1 MILDG
6 TITAAQMAA
15 VAVCSK
21 RSVKAIR
28 SNLRHFNA
36 TKAPANGGGR
46 RRSITPP
53 MLDALREHLFEK
65 PGLYQ
70 EEMALFLWD
79 EFGALVSTHSISRTL
94 KAVGWSKKVARQI
107 AREQNTDLRDFYL
120 YNLTQFRSYHLVFID
135 ESGCDKRIGF
145 R

>member
-1 MILDG
+1 MAPHLATSQHDLIRDMIVDG
-6 TITAAQMAA
+6 TLTAAQMAA

-21 RSVKAIR
+21 LSVKAIR
-28 SNLRHFNA
+28 SNLCHFNT

-53 MLDALREHLFEK
+53 MLDALREHLLEK

-79 EFGALVSTHSISRTL
+79 EFGVHISTHAARIHSWCSPARL
-94 KAVGWSKKVARQI
+94 ARSAGSHRAGLNGHYKKA
-107 AREQNTDLRDFYL
+107 
-120 YNLTQFRSYHLVFID
+120 
-135 ESGCDKRIGF
+135 
-145 R
+145 